1 MAVLTEARQLIG
13 RYQWRRGS
21 VRLDTPEPR
30 RTRRS
35 CHHLQSLVAMLVV
48 MLLSCLAPS
57 AAWGAQTTTPEI
69 DLSITESTPVVTSDS
84 GYRIVVTVRNA
95 SGTEAPGGR
104 LTVSTNSWY
113 TFVSRSDIQHWAEGS
128 TGIPT
133 PDALGAVAVPAVS
146 PHSSV
151 SVTIDV
157 QSDDAALT
165 SITTWGPKPV
175 LLEYSST
182 TGRDVRSHTFLTRS
196 TQGLTTTAT
205 PAMNIT
211 VAVPLVSS
219 GWKSDDEQ
227 TSALLASSESAKETA
242 PHLTKAATQTMRQWA
257 ETLQSH
263 PLLQAVADP
272 SVIAAMSLPP
282 QVTGVMQP
290 GALDVTARAAL
301 GASAFA
307 KAGISDASWTSSTA
321 LSQAATTLGEESSLA
336 SYAWQGAGRWTLQ
349 ALTLARR
356 QGYSTVIASGDFDGS
371 DSSTVHTGTYRVS
384 TDAGSVTV
392 LAAQNVLTELA
403 QGNPTDKTAL
413 AEHTTAGR
421 LARFMA
427 QSAFYQMEQPYVSRN
442 VLVLLDTRTTPTEA
456 GSLMKAIED
465 APWLN
470 LTTLSTLSSSK
481 AYMSGSEAK
490 SVLPSD
496 SGMTRS
502 HRNALTSAL
511 DTLADGFS
519 DITRFS
525 GTILDDGSSSSSA
538 SSSASSSSTSSE
550 PESAASATWIRRI
563 GTTYSRLALHALSIS
578 ADDDLTSRMTASATG
593 LSSRLL
599 SSVSLTPSEG
609 ITVVSDTASMPVTV
623 SNSNPYPVRVRVSSL
638 TDSMEIVTSRFADV
652 TVPARGEAQ
661 VTFTIRVATSA
672 KATVHLTL
680 LGRDGEVFSDSRS
693 TTITSSLQLNDKSG
707 LVIIFLAAVLGA
719 IGLRRQLHR
728 PKDPD
733 E

>member
-1 MAVLTEARQLIG
+1 MRF
-13 RYQWRRGS
+13 
-21 VRLDTPEPR
+21 
-30 RTRRS
+30 
-35 CHHLQSLVAMLVV
+35 LVTVLVV
-48 MLLSCLAPS
+48 MLLGCLTPS
-57 AAWGAQTTTPEI
+57 AAWGAQATTSEI
-69 DLSITESTPVVTSDS
+69 ALSITESTPTVTSDS
-84 GYRIVVTVRNA
+84 GYHIAITVRN
-95 SGTEAPGGR
+95 SSDTEAPAGK

-133 PDALGAVAVPAVS
+133 PNVLGTVAVPVIS
-146 PHSSV
+146 PRSSV
-151 SVTIDV
+151 SVTLDV
-157 QSDDAALT
+157 QADDDALT
-165 SITTWGPKPV
+165 SITSWGPKPV

-182 TGRDVRSHTFLTRS
+182 TERDVRSHTFLTRS
-196 TQGLTTTAT
+196 TQGLTTTTT

-219 GWKSDDEQ
+219 GWRSDDAE
-227 TSALLASSESAKETA
+227 TSTLLDSSRSAEGTT
-242 PHLTKAATQTMRQWA
+242 PYLTKAASQTMRQWA
-257 ETLQSH
+257 RTLQSH
-263 PLLQAVADP
+263 PLLQAIADP
-272 SVIAAMSLPP
+272 TVIAAMSLPP
-282 QVTGVMQP
+282 QVAGVMQS

-307 KAGISDASWTSSTA
+307 RAGISDASWTSSTA
-321 LSQAATTLGEESSLA
+321 LSQAATTLGEESSLT
-336 SYAWQGAGRWTLQ
+336 SYAWQGSGRWTLK

-371 DSSTVHTGTYRVS
+371 DSSTVHTGTYRIS

-392 LAAQNVLTELA
+392 LAAQDVLTELA
-403 QGNPTDKTAL
+403 QGNPTDTTAL

-456 GSLMKAIED
+456 GSLMQAIEN

-470 LTTLSTLSSSK
+470 LTTLSSLSSSK
-481 AYMSGSEAK
+481 AYMSGAEAK
-490 SVLPSD
+490 SALPSD

-502 HRNALTSAL
+502 RGNALSAAL
-511 DTLADGFS
+511 DTLADGVS

-525 GTILDDGSSSSSA
+525 DTILDDGSSSSS
-538 SSSASSSSTSSE
+538 SASSHPSSSSSSSE
-550 PESAASATWIRRI
+550 PESTTSAAWIRRI
-563 GTTYSRLALHALSIS
+563 RTAYSRLALHALSIS
-578 ADDDLTSRMTASATG
+578 TDDDLTSRMTASASK

-623 SNSNPYPVRVRVSSL
+623 SNSNPYPVHVRVSSL

-652 TVPARGEAQ
+652 TVPAHGEAQ

-680 LGRDGEVFSDSRS
+680 LGRDGKGFSDSRS

-719 IGLRRQLHR
+719 AGLRRQLHR
-728 PKDPD
+728 RKDPD